1 MENKTTME
9 NKKRIWGTA
18 QVDETYEE
26 MLRMEKEKQNV
37 SVFKID
43 KGEMEASMKFLNDRN
58 FIERISLRDGLK
70 RKFKLVKDEAT
81 EIIGFDGNAKQGIT
95 YTVMENE
102 KIKSFFTT
110 SLKCI
115 SELSKFHKDDVFE
128 IELRTK
134 KMGNTVIC
142 FHVIKKI

>member
-1 MENKTTME
+1 ME

-18 QVDETYEE
+18 DIDEETYDE
-26 MLRMEKEKQNV
+26 MIRMDKEKQIGN
-37 SVFKID
+37 VFKD
-43 KGEMEASMKFLNDRN
+43 DGKKEMEASMKFLSSKN

-81 EIIGFDGNAKQGIT
+81 EIIGFDGNTKQGIT
-95 YTVMENE
+95 YTVLENE

-115 SELSKFHKDDVFE
+115 NEMSKFRKDDVFE
-128 IELRTK
+128 IQLQTK
-134 KMGNTVIC
+134 KMGNTVVC
-142 FHVIKKI
+142 FHTIKKI

>member
-1 MENKTTME
+1 M
-9 NKKRIWGTA
+9 
-18 QVDETYEE
+18 DEAYDE
-26 MLRMEKEKQNV
+26 MIRMEKEKQNE
-37 SVFKID
+37 SVFKDDD
-43 KGEMEASMKFLNDRN
+43 KKEMKASMKFLSDKN

-95 YTVMENE
+95 YTVTENG

-115 SELSKFHKDDVFE
+115 SMLSKLMKDDVFE

-134 KMGNTVIC
+134 KVGDTLIS
-142 FHVIKKI
+142 FHVVKKL

>member
-1 MENKTTME
+1 ME
-9 NKKRIWGTA
+9 NKKRIWGTTEM
-18 QVDETYEE
+18 DEAYDE
-26 MLRMEKEKQNV
+26 MIRMEKEKQNE
-37 SVFKID
+37 SVFKDDD
-43 KGEMEASMKFLNDRN
+43 KKEMKASMKFLSDKN

-95 YTVMENE
+95 YTVLENGNLR
-102 KIKSFFTT
+102 SFFTT

-115 SELSKFHKDDVFE
+115 SMLSRLQKDDVFE

-134 KMGNTVIC
+134 KVGDTLIS
-142 FHVIKKI
+142 FHIVKKL

>member
-1 MENKTTME
+1 ME
-9 NKKRIWGTA
+9 NKKRIWGTT
-18 QVDETYEE
+18 QMDEAYDE
-26 MLRMEKEKQNV
+26 MIRMEKEKQNGN
-37 SVFKID
+37 VFKDDD
-43 KGEMEASMKFLNDRN
+43 KNDKKEMKASMKFLSDKN
-58 FIERISLRDGLK
+58 FIERISLRDGMK

-95 YTVMENE
+95 YTVLENG

-115 SELSKFHKDDVFE
+115 NELSKFRKDDVFE

-134 KMGNTVIC
+134 KMGNSVVC
-142 FHVIKKI
+142 FYTIKKI

>member
-1 MENKTTME
+1 ME

-18 QVDETYEE
+18 DIDEETYDE
-26 MLRMEKEKQNV
+26 MIRMDKEKQIGN
-37 SVFKID
+37 VFKD
-43 KGEMEASMKFLNDRN
+43 DGKKEMEASMKFLSSKN

-81 EIIGFDGNAKQGIT
+81 EIIGFDGNTKQGIT
-95 YTVMENE
+95 YTVLENE

-115 SELSKFHKDDVFE
+115 NEMSKFHKDDVFE
-128 IELRTK
+128 IQLQTK
-134 KMGNTVIC
+134 KMGNTVVC
-142 FHVIKKI
+142 FHTIKKI

>member
-1 MENKTTME
+1 ME

-18 QVDETYEE
+18 QVDEETYDE
-26 MLRMEKEKQNV
+26 MIRTEKEKQN
-37 SVFKID
+37 SVFKND
-43 KGEMEASMKFLNDRN
+43 EKNEMAASMKFLSNKN
-58 FIERISLRDGLK
+58 FIERISLRDGIK

-95 YTVMENE
+95 YTVTENG
-102 KIKSFFTT
+102 KIGSFFTT

-115 SELSKFHKDDVFE
+115 SELSKFRKDDVFE

-134 KMGNTVIC
+134 KMGNSVVC
-142 FHVIKKI
+142 FYTIKKI

>member
-1 MENKTTME
+1 ME
-9 NKKRIWGTA
+9 NKKRIWGTT
-18 QVDETYEE
+18 QMDEAYDE
-26 MLRMEKEKQNV
+26 MIQMEKEKQNRN
-37 SVFKID
+37 VFKD
-43 KGEMEASMKFLNDRN
+43 DGKKEMEASMKFLLNKN

-81 EIIGFDGNAKQGIT
+81 EIIGFDGNTKQGIT
-95 YTVMENE
+95 YTVLENE

-115 SELSKFHKDDVFE
+115 NELSKFRKDDVFE

-134 KMGNTVIC
+134 KMGNTVVC
-142 FHVIKKI
+142 FHAIKKI

>member
-1 MENKTTME
+1 ME
-9 NKKRIWGTA
+9 NKKRIWGTT
-18 QVDETYEE
+18 QMDEAYDE
-26 MLRMEKEKQNV
+26 MIRMEKEKQNE
-37 SVFKID
+37 SVFKDDD
-43 KGEMEASMKFLNDRN
+43 KKEMKASMKFLSDKN

-95 YTVMENE
+95 YTVLENG

-115 SELSKFHKDDVFE
+115 NELSKFRKDDVFE

-134 KMGNTVIC
+134 KMGNTVVC
-142 FHVIKKI
+142 FHAIKKI